1 MNKEQLVAATAR
13 RMKADDNEEYVYAKW
28 EIAAILPHVPDA
40 ICESLADGEEVQLQG
55 FGRFGIKTIKA
66 RNAINPRTKEHVWVP
81 EKKKVIFH
89 QTRLFKFND
98 TEGAETECTLTDS
111 DTTQQDE

>member
-1 MNKEQLVAATAR
+1 MNKEQLVAATAQ
-13 RMKADDNEEYVYAKW
+13 RMKKSKSEHVYAKW
-28 EIAAILPHVPDA
+28 VIAAILPHILDA
-40 ICESLADGEEVQLQG
+40 ISESLADGEEVQLQG

-66 RNAINPRTKEHVWVP
+66 RNAINPQTKEHVWVP